1 MNSNKF
7 IGMIQPKNLKN
18 KNDNKDEL
26 HDVGCLGKISNF
38 HETNDKRFLIELK
51 GIIRFKIVN
60 ELISKKKYRE
70 CEISYE
76 NYQNDLVET
85 KENIRF
91 SDLELIFKDL
101 KNLSK
106 NIKHINIIL
115 GKIGKKKF
123 VKSEVKSRKFA
134 RRSIVVKKDLKKN
147 KIITE
152 NDIIALRPNIGISVE
167 NWNKVLGKRT
177 KKNLTKNKTLAMKD
191 LK

>member
-1 MNSNKF
+1 MKKNIHLSNLF
-7 IGMIQPKNLKN
+7 IYFLC
-18 KNDNKDEL
+18 
-26 HDVGCLGKISNF
+26 CLSLLLSF
-38 HETNDKRFLIELK
+38 YL
-51 GIIRFKIVN
+51 N
-60 ELISKKKYRE
+60 EDG
-70 CEISYE
+70 SY
-76 NYQNDLVET
+76 LP
-85 KENIRF
+85 F
-91 SDLELIFKDL
+91 SMDFKDL